1 MVEKSHDAGF
11 WPSVYDPFRN
21 LGARLADWITPAS
34 EASTD
39 ETAYRIS
46 MELPGVQDGDIDLT
60 VEDGVVSVR
69 GEKKSEREDKGDTW
83 DFRERQ
89 FGSFQRSF
97 RLPADA
103 DAEAVSADLKDG
115 VLIITVPKQ
124 APAEPKAKKVTV
136 KKG

>member
-69 GEKKSEREDKGDTW
+69 GEKKSERED
-83 DFRERQ
+83 
-89 FGSFQRSF
+89 
-97 RLPADA
+97 
-103 DAEAVSADLKDG
+103 
-115 VLIITVPKQ
+115 
-124 APAEPKAKKVTV
+124 
-136 KKG
+136 